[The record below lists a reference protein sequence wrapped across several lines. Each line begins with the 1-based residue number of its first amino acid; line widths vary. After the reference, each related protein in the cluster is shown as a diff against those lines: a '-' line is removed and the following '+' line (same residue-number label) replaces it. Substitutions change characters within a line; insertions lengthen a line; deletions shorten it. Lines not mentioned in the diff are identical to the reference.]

1 LPHAESC
8 LILVIIVDA
17 DEAERAE
24 EVIAILTSRMHG
36 KNRADARIVPPER
49 ALLWR
54 YTREWLYL
62 HGVSARI

>member
-1 LPHAESC
+1 M
-8 LILVIIVDA
+8 DA